1 MTDASDD
8 SAGNSESDETP
19 TAGSATDGGQ
29 HPEHRGDDSPPK
41 QWQFDVEDVD
51 KDGVIKTTIE
61 PESVDWENAAFVALG
76 VVLAFLILVRTV
88 TVFA

>member
-8 SAGNSESDETP
+8 SGGNSESDETP
-19 TAGSATDGGQ
+19 TTGSATDGGQ
-29 HPEHRGDDSPPK
+29 PPDQTVDDPPPE

-61 PESVDWENAAFVALG
+61 PESVDWENAAFVVLG
-76 VVLAFLILVRTV
+76 VVVALLILVRTV

>member
-8 SAGNSESDETP
+8 SEGNSESDESP
-19 TAGSATDGGQ
+19 TTGSATDGGH
-29 HPEHRGDDSPPK
+29 HPEHTGDDPPPE

-61 PESVDWENAAFVALG
+61 PESVDWENAVFVVLG
-76 VVLAFLILVRTV
+76 VVLALLILVRTV